1 MPTERKIQQVA
12 DLVDRIN
19 RAEVAIAASFSS
31 ESVSNQT
38 ALRQAMSNS
47 SVEVKVI
54 KNTLLRRAAAEAGK
68 PIYSELADGPTAIAF
83 AYDEPI
89 TAIKALV
96 AYLDS
101 LQDTN
106 FAIRNGIYEDQVIDA
121 AYIQTLATLPSK
133 EELLAR
139 LAGNVI
145 AKISEFASLL
155 IATQRDFVGLIE
167 ARANQLEL
175 SGDVVA
181 EDVVAEDVVAEDVVA
196 EDVVAEDV
204 VAEDVVAED
213 VVAEDVVAEDKS
225 E

>member
-54 KNTLLRRAAAEAGK
+54 KNTLLRRAASEAGK

-145 AKISEFASLL
+145 SKISEFASLL

-175 SGDVVA
+175 SGEVVAEEAAAEDVAAEEVVA
-181 EDVVAEDVVAEDVVA
+181 EDVAAEEVVAEDVAA
-196 EDVVAEDV
+196 EDVA
-204 VAEDVVAED
+204 
-213 VVAEDVVAEDKS
+213 AEDKS

>member
-1 MPTERKIQQVA
+1 MPTERKVQQVA
-12 DLVDRIN
+12 DLVDRIS

-54 KNTLLRRAAAEAGK
+54 KNTLLRRAASEAGK
-68 PIYSELADGPTAIAF
+68 PLYSELADGPTAIAF

-96 AYLDS
+96 AYLDT

-106 FAIRNGIYEDQVIDA
+106 FAIRNGIYEDQVVDA
-121 AYIQTLATLPSK
+121 AYIQELATLPSK

-139 LAGNVI
+139 LAGNLVG
-145 AKISEFASLL
+145 KISEFASLL
-155 IATQRDFVGLIE
+155 TATQRDFVGLIE
-167 ARANQLEL
+167 ARASQLAL
-175 SGDVVA
+175 SGEAVAEEVVA
-181 EDVVAEDVVAEDVVA
+181 EELVTEELVTEELVTEELVTEEVVTEEVVTE
-196 EDVVAEDV
+196 E
-204 VAEDVVAED
+204 
-213 VVAEDVVAEDKS
+213 VVAEDKS

>member
-1 MPTERKIQQVA
+1 VPTERKVQQVA
-12 DLVDRIN
+12 DLVDRIS

-68 PIYSELADGPTAIAF
+68 PLYSELADGPTAIAF

-96 AYLDS
+96 AYLDT

-106 FAIRNGIYEDQVIDA
+106 FAIRNGIYEDQVVDA
-121 AYIQTLATLPSK
+121 AYIQELATLPSK

-139 LAGNVI
+139 LAGNLVG
-145 AKISEFASLL
+145 KISELASLL
-155 IATQRDFVGLIE
+155 TATQRDFVGLIE
-167 ARANQLEL
+167 ARANQLAL
-175 SGDVVA
+175 SSEVVA
-181 EDVVAEDVVAEDVVA
+181 EEVVAEEVVAEEVVA
-196 EDVVAEDV
+196 EEVVAE
-204 VAEDVVAED
+204 E
-213 VVAEDVVAEDKS
+213 VVAEDKS

>member
-1 MPTERKIQQVA
+1 MPTERKVQQVA
-12 DLVDRIN
+12 DLVDRIS

-68 PIYSELADGPTAIAF
+68 PLYSELADGPTAIAF

-96 AYLDS
+96 AYLDT

-106 FAIRNGIYEDQVIDA
+106 FAIRNGIYEDQVVDA
-121 AYIQTLATLPSK
+121 AYIQELATLPSK

-139 LAGNVI
+139 LAGNLVG
-145 AKISEFASLL
+145 KISELASLL
-155 IATQRDFVGLIE
+155 TATQRDFVGLIE
-167 ARANQLEL
+167 ARANQLAL
-175 SGDVVA
+175 SSEVVA
-181 EDVVAEDVVAEDVVA
+181 EEVVAEEVVAE
-196 EDVVAEDV
+196 E
-204 VAEDVVAED
+204 
-213 VVAEDVVAEDKS
+213 VVAEDKS

>member
-1 MPTERKIQQVA
+1 VPTERKVQQVA
-12 DLVDRIN
+12 DLVDRIS
-19 RAEVAIAASFSS
+19 RAEVAIATSFSS

-68 PIYSELADGPTAIAF
+68 PLYSELADGPTAIAF

-96 AYLDS
+96 AYLDT

-121 AYIQTLATLPSK
+121 AYIETLATLPSK

-139 LAGNVI
+139 LAGNLTG
-145 AKISEFASLL
+145 KISEFASLL
-155 IATQRDFVGLIE
+155 TATQRDFMGLIE
-167 ARANQLEL
+167 ARASQLAL
-175 SGDVVA
+175 SGEDVAA
-181 EDVVAEDVVAEDVVA
+181 EDVAAEDVAAEDVAA
-196 EDVVAEDV
+196 EDVAAEDV
-204 VAEDVVAED
+204 AAEDVAAE
-213 VVAEDVVAEDKS
+213 EKS